1 MIVNISATGTIHG
14 TKAETEN
21 GAGRS
26 EDTSVTTLRGDLLLL
41 VLVLV
46 LVLVIILL
54 LVFICVRVLFPVLS
68 STDHS

>member
-41 VLVLV
+41 VLV
-46 LVLVIILL
+46 IILL

>member
-41 VLVLV
+41 VLV
-46 LVLVIILL
+46 IILL

-68 STDHS
+68 GTDHS

>member
-1 MIVNISATGTIHG
+1 MV
-14 TKAETEN
+14 EEE
-21 GAGRS
+21 RS
-26 EDTSVTTLRGDLLLL
+26 EDTSVTTLRGDLLL
-41 VLVLV
+41 

>member
-26 EDTSVTTLRGDLLLL
+26 EDTSVTTLRGDLL
-41 VLVLV
+41 VLV